1 FGVAYALTGL
11 LQSFAFAF
19 VFLFACGIA
28 STIYYVPLISVT
40 QREAPDFIRGRVM
53 ASRFLLAQAGLL
65 GGMAISGPLTDRL
78 GAPLVFLTA
87 GTLLGTTH
95 AAAAVTAARP
105 LNVIGAGL
113 LLAVVWFNR
122 RIPGAI
128 LFGAGLTLNLI
139 VILAFGGRMP
149 VLLPRDIDPNSAV
162 LAVLKGGL
170 DPLHVALQQPQGLW
184 FLGDVFAIPG
194 IAGHASLVSIGDLL
208 MAAGVAWLIIR
219 CSQRERSLQA
229 AYGPSPSR

>member
-1 FGVAYALTGL
+1 
-11 LQSFAFAF
+11 
-19 VFLFACGIA
+19 VFLFFAVIA
-28 STIYYVPLISVT
+28 GALAVAVLIGGDVRRLSQLRLRHLELLLAAFAAKISV
-40 QREAPDFIRGRVM
+40 A
-53 ASRFLLAQAGLL
+53 
-65 GGMAISGPLTDRL
+65 
-78 GAPLVFLTA
+78 
-87 GTLLGTTH
+87 LLGTTH

-170 DPLHVALQQPQGLW
+170 DPLHVALPHPQGLW
-184 FLGDVFAIPG
+184 FLGDIFAIPG
-194 IAGHASLVSIGDLL
+194 IGGHASLVSIGDLL

-219 CSQRERSLQA
+219 SSQREPSLQA
-229 AYGPSPSR
+229 AYGPTPSQ

>member
-1 FGVAYALTGL
+1 MFLFFAVIAGALAVAVLIGGDVRRLSQLRLRHLEL
-11 LQSFAFAF
+11 LLAAFA
-19 VFLFACGIA
+19 AK
-28 STIYYVPLISVT
+28 ISV
-40 QREAPDFIRGRVM
+40 A
-53 ASRFLLAQAGLL
+53 
-65 GGMAISGPLTDRL
+65 
-78 GAPLVFLTA
+78 
-87 GTLLGTTH
+87 LLGTMH
-95 AAAAVTAARP
+95 AAAAITAARP

-170 DPLHVALQQPQGLW
+170 DPLHVALPHPQGLW
-184 FLGDVFAIPG
+184 FLGDILAIPG
-194 IAGHASLVSIGDLL
+194 IGGHASLVSIGDLL

-219 CSQRERSLQA
+219 CSQREPSLQA